1 MVESP
6 AVQTGLDWYSGRRS
20 SKPGSPTSMSS
31 RPWVSKSMV
40 HSAAGA
46 RGFTDL
52 MCTGSGAGLAVCM
65 GLAAGARA
73 SNVGSARTS
82 SLSSAVTTKLVV
94 VGAARVT
101 GGRPRLVTT
110 VVEGPETTTQAL
122 LVGCAASVVVVKEN
136 G

>member
-6 AVQTGLDWYSGRRS
+6 ESQTGLDWYWGRRS
-20 SKPGSPTSMSS
+20 SKPGSPSSMSS

-40 HSAAGA
+40 HSAAA
-46 RGFTDL
+46 RGFMIL
-52 MCTGSGAGLAVCM
+52 IFLGSGAGLAVCM
-65 GLAAGARA
+65 GLASGARA
-73 SNVGSARTS
+73 SNAGSARTS
-82 SLSSAVTTKLVV
+82 SFSSPVTAKWVAVGTAT
-94 VGAARVT
+94 VT

-122 LVGCAASVVVVKEN
+122 LVACAASVVVVKEN